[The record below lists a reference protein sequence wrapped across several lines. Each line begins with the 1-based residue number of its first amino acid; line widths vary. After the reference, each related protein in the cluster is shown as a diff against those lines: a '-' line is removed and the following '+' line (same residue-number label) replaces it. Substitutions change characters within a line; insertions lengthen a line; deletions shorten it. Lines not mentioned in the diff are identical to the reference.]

1 MRELVRPHSAPP
13 VSPTSLQTTPYP
25 PSLRIMSGH
34 CKVSGL
40 TTRSQHTPTD
50 SKLTPK
56 SLSKEFQEKHEV
68 QTKTSYTKTY
78 QEDKL
83 PLGRRSQGR
92 LGLQFTNPGTFQ
104 LLIAPMV
111 TGRIASDLSIETLE
125 DPRPHPPQITYP
137 SADSGRKSRSCRGWA
152 GCGAWLGVEP
162 RFPSNLTCAGG
173 SPSSQEG
180 RSGEAQDRTSEGSAP
195 HTLWDIPR
203 PRLTLPS
210 DDGSM
215 GGVEEARILKP
226 LPFLILPRKIPSR

>member
-1 MRELVRPHSAPP
+1 MVRPHSAPP

-40 TTRSQHTPTD
+40 TTRWQHTPTD

-56 SLSKEFQEKHEV
+56 SISKESQEKHEV

-92 LGLQFTNPGTFQ
+92 QGLQFTNPGTFQ

-125 DPRPHPPQITYP
+125 DPPPTPKSPTPLQTAIGNLGP
-137 SADSGRKSRSCRGWA
+137 AEAGR
-152 GCGAWLGVEP
+152 GVEP
-162 RFPSNLTCAGG
+162 GWGWGQGFPVTSPVLAAAPPPRRAALGKPWTGLVKVQLLTPYG
-173 SPSSQEG
+173 
-180 RSGEAQDRTSEGSAP
+180 TFHAP
-195 HTLWDIPR
+195 DSHCLV
-203 PRLTLPS
+203 
-210 DDGSM
+210 M
-215 GGVEEARILKP
+215 GPWEVWKKP
-226 LPFLILPRKIPSR
+226 ES